1 MNKELM
7 MRELNNEELAQI
19 GGGMTVGEGVAA
31 IGVVAAAT
39 ALAPVTAVGAGV
51 ILVGVAGAS
60 AIDAFQTYQM
70 AQ

>member
-1 MNKELM
+1 

-19 GGGMTVGEGVAA
+19 GGGMTVGEGVTA
-31 IGVVAAAT
+31 IGVVAAAA

>member
-1 MNKELM
+1 

-60 AIDAFQTYQM
+60 AIDAFPTYQM

>member
-1 MNKELM
+1 MS
-7 MRELNNEELAQI
+7 QI

-39 ALAPVTAVGAGV
+39 ALAPVTAVGAGA
-51 ILVGVAGAS
+51 ILVGVAAAS
-60 AIDAFQTYQM
+60 AFDAYQTM

>member
-19 GGGMTVGEGVAA
+19 GGGVTVGEGVAA

>member
-1 MNKELM
+1 MNKDLSV
-7 MRELNNEELAQI
+7 RELSENEMSQI

-39 ALAPVTAVGAGV
+39 ALAPVTAVGAGA
-51 ILVGVAGAS
+51 ILVGVAAAS
-60 AIDAFQTYQM
+60 AFDAYQTM

>member
-1 MNKELM
+1 MNKESI
-7 MRELNNEELAQI
+7 MRELTHEELAQI
-19 GGGMTVGEGVAA
+19 SGGMSVGEGVAA
-31 IGVVAAAT
+31 IGVVVSAT

-51 ILVGVAGAS
+51 ILAGVAGAA

>member
-19 GGGMTVGEGVAA
+19 GGGKTVGEGVAA

>member
-1 MNKELM
+1 
-7 MRELNNEELAQI
+7 MRELDNEELAQI
-19 GGGMTVGEGVAA
+19 GGGMTVGEGVTA
-31 IGVVAAAT
+31 IGVVAAAA

>member
-7 MRELNNEELAQI
+7 MRELDNEELAQI
-19 GGGMTVGEGVAA
+19 GGGMTVGEGLTA
-31 IGVVAAAT
+31 IGVVAGAVAV
-39 ALAPVTAVGAGV
+39 APVTAVGAGV
-51 ILVGVAGAS
+51 ILAGVAGAS

>member
-7 MRELNNEELAQI
+7 MRELDNEELAQI

-51 ILVGVAGAS
+51 ILAGVAGAS

>member
-1 MNKELM
+1 
-7 MRELNNEELAQI
+7 MRELDNEELAQI

-51 ILVGVAGAS
+51 ILAGVAGAS

>member
-1 MNKELM
+1 